1 MYILLTSHSTD
12 LLRAE
17 TAVLQL
23 GSVALSLVTIWYY
36 LTMTMTLTSSQ
47 VSLSLSLVSYSQASR
62 WADPALPQLS
72 PGAQLAQV
80 QADTVMVIL
89 VLLTLLTLC
98 WQWLWRMFSLS
109 SRMFVF
115 CLFLTLYPNQF
126 FIFLVLHYL
135 GMLVWVLAMRTNF
148 CGSMDD
154 TRRPISEFVYNIVIA
169 AVLIF
174 DIVNIKD
181 GPTRLRNSVYY
192 TIVTLENTVL
202 MVFWWSAGV
211 SFIGVDKIVIVVVYA
226 ALQFLAFLFLAFYYR
241 RMHPSPSLPDLLQ
254 TSHCL

>member
-36 LTMTMTLTSSQ
+36 LTMTLSSSQ

-154 TRRPISEFVYNIVIA
+154 TRRPVSEFVYNIVIA

-241 RMHPSPSLPDLLQ
+241 RMHPNPSLPDFQQ

>member
-1 MYILLTSHSTD
+1 
-12 LLRAE
+12 
-17 TAVLQL
+17 
-23 GSVALSLVTIWYY
+23 
-36 LTMTMTLTSSQ
+36 MTLSSSQ

-72 PGAQLAQV
+72 PCAQLAQV

-154 TRRPISEFVYNIVIA
+154 TRRPVSEFVYNIVIA

-211 SFIGVDKIVIVVVYA
+211 SFIGVDKMVIVVVYA
-226 ALQFLAFLFLAFYYR
+226 ALQFLALKYLENARVSRIVGLLKLADKRKPWSIVVTALLILTNLLLFIACWQNNVVSFIR
-241 RMHPSPSLPDLLQ
+241 IA
-254 TSHCL
+254 T